1 MAPHRN
7 KNSIGEQ
14 WDIYCKLCRI
24 CSEHF
29 GTVSD
34 PQTQIEIEI
43 DGFRSQEL
51 FHFIFLT
58 SQSLANLHTYT
69 RCLLEHI
76 PKILERKVSDLNS
89 RKISFNYYVQIQFR
103 GTP

>member
-14 WDIYCKLCRI
+14 WDMYCKLCRI
-24 CSEHF
+24 FLEHF
-29 GTVSD
+29 GAVSD
-34 PQTQIEIEI
+34 PQTQIEIES
-43 DGFRSQEL
+43 DGFCFQEL
-51 FHFIFLT
+51 FRFIFLT
-58 SQSLANLHTYT
+58 LQSLANSHTYT

-76 PKILERKVSDLNS
+76 PEIPKGKECDLNS
-89 RKISFNYYVQIQFR
+89 RKISFNYYVQIQFC